1 MIKKRENSFSIQNLG
16 NTFFKRKINVHKNWL
31 GDHSSWETCGI
42 EMKIEDI
49 LKFCFWISLHQ
60 GMLSFLCSRIQD
72 YMLSFM
78 NEVDSCVASVV
89 GIV

>member
-1 MIKKRENSFSIQNLG
+1 
-16 NTFFKRKINVHKNWL
+16 
-31 GDHSSWETCGI
+31 
-42 EMKIEDI
+42 MKIEDI
-49 LKFCFWISLHQ
+49 LKFCFLISLHQ
-60 GMLSFLCSRIQD
+60 GMLSFLCSRIQC